1 MLTFN
6 NVWRWGISWGI
17 LVNSITARKLSG
29 NGVHPRHLNVSGL
42 LPPVSSLSLDPASFS
57 SLDPASTLLPQAP
70 ADYCGLCIIEAPGGI
85 RLVYWEPDGVGSQGN
100 VTANANPT
108 QPYTTV
114 DNGFTYTSPS
124 VYVIYSELQA
134 TVSATGQCD
143 LSASGD
149 PVGPSYAA
157 KTIGYSSRFL
167 AYGTVTNPGPNCD
180 EQYIEG
186 GFHTIDFSELYYT
199 PIVTS
204 TVYKPGCTPY
214 ANPRLSLPADL
225 IDVVPAWE
233 TCQPLFYGAFDPPS
247 ILTKASGLAPAQ
259 ASPAAVTPPPPPV
272 PALPAVAQA
281 TPTAGI
287 PPATIAPNNAGQ
299 MAGANDPPAS
309 VIKSNDITLLNG
321 NTHEVVATPAA
332 SPEDSD
338 PTSQEAA
345 AANNDPSGQLIA
357 PTAAVVAN
365 NPTQTPAS
373 GTDPDSQKVATGND
387 DPSGQVPGSAAAVI
401 VKSPVQTPASA
412 ANIVVAQGKTLT
424 ENGPSAN
431 IGGKA
436 AVYSSG
442 SVYVDSTPVAVPTSA
457 QVTPANIVVAQGQTL
472 TEGGSSANFGGKAA
486 VYSAG
491 SIYLDSSTPIA
502 VPKAEDTNVVVAQGQ
517 TLTENG
523 LTASI
528 GGKAAVYSAGSLYY
542 DSTPIPIPKA
552 SPTNVVVAQG
562 QTLTENGPSAF
573 LGGKTALYK
582 AGSIYY
588 DSTPVAIPTS
598 TQGQQNH
605 PPVVVAGVTFA
616 PTIQT
621 PSSVVTN
628 GITFAP
634 WVEKAS
640 PVVAGG
646 ITFAPI
652 LQSVGED
659 THEPVV
665 AGGITFQPS
674 NVQSSN
680 AVAMETPAPLSVGR
694 NPVLKAVNG
703 DLIVAGT
710 TISQGSTTSLLG
722 HVIVANSDNVVLDGT
737 THSLAPVTAYPV
749 ETPTSTPLEIANE
762 PVLKAANGDLV
773 IAGSTVSQGSMT
785 RLLGHAISVGLGNIV
800 LDGTTHAFGPVT
812 AHPLET
818 PTPFEIANQ
827 PVMEAAN
834 GGLVLAGVT
843 IPQGSQIGL
852 FGHVVSVGADNLVED
867 GKTLAFAANTKVAG
881 QQSVASLVYGTSNIE
896 TTLIPGVTYSSSGH
910 IITYTGSIPSVLT
923 EATSSVI
930 GTTTVPQQASAL
942 PSQVFVEASVY
953 ATPEQLFVE
962 VSPSALQY
970 VLNGKTATAAAP
982 SDVPLGGL
990 ILAGFG
996 AVPGNGSTPMNSSV
1010 LPSIVLVNSTVTSI
1024 PTSQAGSSPSST
1036 SMPGNKASPSRPAHG
1051 TGPRVMSW
1059 SRVFG
1064 NYFVVLGYILGI
1076 ALIM

>member
-1 MLTFN
+1 MWDLKGTSPQTQTQLN
-6 NVWRWGISWGI
+6 RTPQWIMDSRSKPAERP
-17 LVNSITARKLSG
+17 SSG
-29 NGVHPRHLNVSGL
+29 YCSC
-42 LPPVSSLSLDPASFS
+42 SSLS
-57 SLDPASTLLPQAP
+57 
-70 ADYCGLCIIEAPGGI
+70 
-85 RLVYWEPDGVGSQGN
+85 
-100 VTANANPT
+100 
-108 QPYTTV
+108 
-114 DNGFTYTSPS
+114 TSPS

-287 PPATIAPNNAGQ
+287 PAATIAPNNAGQ

-332 SPEDSD
+332 SPEDID

-345 AANNDPSGQLIA
+345 AANDDPSGQLIA

-442 SVYVDSTPVAVPTSA
+442 SVYVDSTPVVVPTSA

-652 LQSVGED
+652 LQSVGKN

-703 DLIVAGT
+703 GLIVAGT

-785 RLLGHAISVGLGNIV
+785 RLLGHVISVGLGNVV

-843 IPQGSQIGL
+843 IPQGSQISL

-970 VLNGKTATAAAP
+970 VLNGKTATVAAP

-1064 NYFVVLGYILGI
+1064 NYFVVVGYILGI